1 MKSRKYNQSL
11 YEFLYKSQPN
21 FFSDSFNLIVNGIN
35 YCLFLYIIFSFIIYL
50 FFHFFALNIEVLGM
64 TQEKFLEYDTILYKN
79 NFNNIIL
86 GCVIILGMISTSK
99 QNYFYF
105 CIYLLSYALFMFSF
119 AFKINFTLIPIY
131 SYAYTLFNLMLF
143 SGFLIISIYYLLYYF
158 KIFGYFK
165 YNMNDIPV
173 DKIIHEIKLRV
184 DLAKMSY
191 NAFMIRWG
199 IHKISKR
206 LLYTK
211 KDYYF
216 MNLDK
221 DNDNEKIKKEFIKDC
236 DNYSKNNSD
245 LNTYASSIDNNYIN
259 LDNESEP
266 LKN

>member
-143 SGFLIISIYYLLYYF
+143 SGFLIISIYSLLYYF
-158 KIFGYFK
+158 KILGYFK

-173 DKIIHEIKLRV
+173 DKIIHEIKLRIKIMIMKKLKKNLLKIV
-184 DLAKMSY
+184 IITAK
-191 NAFMIRWG
+191 I
-199 IHKISKR
+199 ILI
-206 LLYTK
+206 
-211 KDYYF
+211 
-216 MNLDK
+216 
-221 DNDNEKIKKEFIKDC
+221 
-236 DNYSKNNSD
+236 
-245 LNTYASSIDNNYIN
+245 
-259 LDNESEP
+259 
-266 LKN
+266 